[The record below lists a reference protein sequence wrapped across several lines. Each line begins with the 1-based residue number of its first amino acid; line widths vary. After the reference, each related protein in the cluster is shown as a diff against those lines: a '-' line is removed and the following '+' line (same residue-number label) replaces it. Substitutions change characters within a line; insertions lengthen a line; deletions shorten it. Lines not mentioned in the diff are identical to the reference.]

1 MNILAVEV
9 NLICCEETVKALI
22 GQRTAT
28 AEKQFKTNGNV
39 YEPTPAFVIATNLRS
54 RACVILQ

>member
-22 GQRTAT
+22 GKSTVT
-28 AEKQFKTNGNV
+28 AEKQMAMYTSIQA
-39 YEPTPAFVIATNLRS
+39 Y
-54 RACVILQ
+54 ACVCDCHKPAQ